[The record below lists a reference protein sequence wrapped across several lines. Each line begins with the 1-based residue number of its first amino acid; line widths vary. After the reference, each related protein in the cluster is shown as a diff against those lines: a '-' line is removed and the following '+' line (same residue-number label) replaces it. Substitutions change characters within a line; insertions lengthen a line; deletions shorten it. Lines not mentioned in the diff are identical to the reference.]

1 MVLLPPRRQN
11 CRRRLP
17 GGGSCLV
24 RPPAQL
30 ALLDPPLEIPLRL
43 PHTHKQ
49 KVSGFGAA
57 VGRRVGGLDTDKWEF
72 VDSPGLVYH
81 FPRSID
87 CEVIYCNIEGVTF
100 LEGNRIMTTS
110 DASKS
115 AQSYNCVEK
124 AQSVQVNPPRGT
136 TSLRDAPDPA
146 LC

>member
-1 MVLLPPRRQN
+1 MKRYDTIH
-11 CRRRLP
+11 
-17 GGGSCLV
+17 
-24 RPPAQL
+24 
-30 ALLDPPLEIPLRL
+30 LDWDGVMWDF
-43 PHTHKQ
+43 KQ
-49 KVSGFGAA
+49 AFCEWFEKEVP
-57 VGRRVGGLDTDKWEF
+57 DTDKWEF

-146 LC
+146 RC